1 MLIAKEEFELV
12 KNKHRALIATQM
24 CNHEWDEEEF
34 KRKLEEATLKE
45 CIQTKAEQM
54 LAIQFGLEEDLSFEA
69 FLKSFKEENARRN
82 EMRILGEKVF
92 GPTQYTLEQYYTY
105 INYNRKKVLHR
116 EMIRRGM
123 VTEGEILEFY
133 KCFKDKLY
141 RKSNTYTLQ
150 IYREDQV
157 EESQWIKEIE
167 IHPRNI
173 SMYEKQYPELIHA
186 LKDIQEGETISLKD
200 AQGQVYL
207 IHCEK
212 KQANGCFDLVE
223 VKDNIK
229 DRIARGKQEGL
240 VEDIIKK
247 VIIAT

>member
-1 MLIAKEEFELV
+1 MLIAKEEFELI

-34 KRKLEEATLKE
+34 ERKLEEATLKE

-69 FLKSFKEENARRN
+69 FLKSFKAENARRN
-82 EMRILGEKVF
+82 EMRLHGERIY

-105 INYNRKKVLHR
+105 INYNRKKALHS
-116 EMIRRGM
+116 EIIRRGI

-133 KCFKDKLY
+133 QCFKDKLY
-141 RKSNTYTLQ
+141 RKPNTYILQ
-150 IYREDQV
+150 IYRKNQV
-157 EESQWIKEIE
+157 ENTQRIKEIE
-167 IHPRNI
+167 IHPGNI

-186 LKDIQEGETISLKD
+186 LKDIQEGETIPLKD
-200 AQGQVYL
+200 AQRQVYL

-212 KQANGCFDLVE
+212 KRTNGCFELVE

-247 VIIAT
+247 LIIAT